1 MDSSSISQSLFRYA
15 NVSKIVLMKNKKK
28 SFYFDDY
35 ADSELNDN
43 NKSNLI
49 KVSFNKVTFLS
60 FVFLSL
66 MLIFGIKIIYLS
78 LSPEKIFVSKNTKK
92 EFVKT
97 RRDIVDRNG
106 SVMATNVI
114 LYDVGVRPKL
124 LKEKEKKN
132 LLIKLG
138 LLFPELDLN
147 KIKKKLSKEDFFS
160 IGKRLTPEEKDQFW
174 LIGNKALVFDAKPS
188 RIYPQQSLF
197 SHILGQTD
205 DANKGISGIEKFFD
219 EDLNN
224 KEKINLPL
232 SLTLDS
238 NLQYLIRKELINAET
253 DFHNIGSGAILMD
266 AENGKILSL
275 VSLPDYD
282 LNQRVSINDNIYTN
296 KITLGVYELGSVF
309 KTFTIAAGLEN
320 KVINSNTIFKNL
332 ENSLNCDKYKI
343 TEHDELPK
351 DLSTEQILIRSSNI
365 GSVRIAQKI
374 GIEKY
379 KIFLKKLGIL
389 DTINFDL
396 EEIGTPLPFVWG
408 KCKLATSS
416 YGHGITTTPLQ
427 LAKAY
432 AILGNGGY
440 KIKPSILETKK
451 KSLEKKEQIISS
463 KTSDAVNLMLRKVVS
478 LDEGTANFA
487 DIEGY
492 DVGGKTGTSLKYN
505 SDAKLNTFVSVF
517 PSSKP
522 KYVLLV
528 MLDEPKPAPN
538 FLYEF
543 PPSEKFPNGYKHKGE
558 TRNTSGWN
566 AVVVAGKIIEK
577 IGPILAINNLEASMK
592 F

>member
-35 ADSELNDN
+35 ADYELNDN

-147 KIKKKLSKEDFFS
+147 KIKRKLSKEDFFS

-205 DANKGISGIEKFFD
+205 DSNKGISGIEKFFD
-219 EDLNN
+219 GDLNN

-238 NLQYLIRKELINAET
+238 NLQYLIRKELINAES

-282 LNQRVSINDNIYTN
+282 LNHRKSIDDKKYTN

-309 KTFTIAAGLEN
+309 KTFTLAAGLEN
-320 KVINSNTIFKNL
+320 KIIKPNTIFKNL
-332 ENSLNCDKYKI
+332 ESYLTCDKYKI
-343 TEHDELPK
+343 SEHDKLPK
-351 DLSTEQILIRSSNI
+351 NLSAEQILIRSSNI
-365 GSVRIAQKI
+365 GAVRIAQKV
-374 GIEKY
+374 GVEKY
-379 KIFLKKLGIL
+379 SEFLNSLELFNK
-389 DTINFDL
+389 INFDL
-396 EEIGTPLPFVWG
+396 DEVGTPIPFRWG
-408 KCKLATSS
+408 KCKLATAS
-416 YGHGITTTPLQ
+416 YGHGVTTTPLQ
-427 LAKAY
+427 LARAY

-440 KIKPSILETKK
+440 KIEPSVLKEKI
-451 KSLEKKEQIISS
+451 KSLKNRKQIIST
-463 KTSDAVNLMLRKVVS
+463 KTSDEINLILRKVVS
-478 LDEGTANFA
+478 LSEGTANFA
-487 DIEGY
+487 DVNGY
-492 DVGGKTGTSLKYN
+492 EVGGKTGTALKYK
-505 SDAKLNTFVSVF
+505 SKSKLNTFVSLF
-517 PSSKP
+517 PVNRP

-528 MLDEPKPAPN
+528 ILDDPKPAPN
-538 FLYEF
+538 FVYEF
-543 PPSEKFPNGYKHKGE
+543 PPSEKYPNGFKYKGE

-566 AVVVAGKIIEK
+566 TVVITGKIIEK
-577 IGPILAINNLEASMK
+577 IGPILAINDLQASAN